1 MLAFLPVL
9 NDSDKLLLSAQPH
22 MQRTIVLYLGVDLLS
37 SLPQGLMESSGVCP
51 VSVCGMV
58 YNGSL
63 YVSVLTLPWFFVKML
78 KSKFFCTG
86 VKQIPERSYLHNF

>member
-9 NDSDKLLLSAQPH
+9 NDSDKILSAQPH
-22 MQRTIVLYLGVDLLS
+22 MQRTLVLHLGVDLLS

-58 YNGSL
+58 LPCFPECFCPGTSL
-63 YVSVLTLPWFFVKML
+63 VFVKTL
-78 KSKFFCTG
+78 KSK
-86 VKQIPERSYLHNF
+86 